1 MKRTLLFGLFF
12 ISGAAGLIYEIV
24 WVRQLTLLLGV
35 SIYAVSAVLVAF
47 MGGLGFGAVYFGKK
61 LDQGMAPVR
70 LYAALEISI
79 AVYVLLFPFIL
90 QGLEKSYVLL
100 HPGDGGNVLYV
111 MVLRFIL
118 AVSALLVPTGLMGGT
133 LPALSRYLAQQ
144 GRVIGKSVGG
154 LYAVNTL
161 GAVAGCV
168 LAGFWLMEHIGL
180 SATLRVGA
188 VLNIICGAGALLL
201 AAEAGWVSVSAGGAK
216 AASAETGGFALP
228 HTSILFLFG
237 VSGFCA
243 MALEVLWTRMFI
255 LLLNNTTY
263 AFSLILAIFLLG
275 IGTGSAL
282 TARMMKRAPR
292 NGAFLFGGFQM
303 GIGLFALASL
313 AALLFNRE
321 LVGLAGAAGGGFFA
335 SMIPGGGPMAEA
347 VIFSMI
353 IVFPCTFLMGGGFP
367 LILGAISA
375 TPEQTG
381 GMVGRFYAMNI
392 AGCVLG
398 SLAAGY
404 LLIPLMGIRFGIVTV
419 SWMAIIAGVY
429 LQLKSTDGKERSR
442 AVFAVVCLLVVT
454 IGVIVA
460 GDPAYALSAQKLET
474 GSRVTYYR
482 EGPSATVLTASQDS
496 DLSAYRKPVSR
507 IWING
512 DPIAGAFRE
521 ALQLE
526 RLQAHIPLLMHPAPK
541 KALVICFGTGS
552 TAGAAAAHGLER
564 VTAVDISREVFGA
577 ADQFAEA
584 NFNVAKNP
592 ALAMVEEDG
601 RNFLLTTRE
610 KYDLITSEPPPP
622 SNAGIVSLY
631 TREYYQLCKKRLAEK
646 GIVSQWIPLHHLSED
661 DFRAL
666 VATFIDVFPNASM
679 WYTKW
684 DAIMVGSNGDM
695 PIDVS
700 RLRDGMAKSGVAE
713 SLKGIG
719 IVNVN
724 QLLSN
729 FMMDAGQIRLF
740 TAGMA
745 PVTDDH
751 PYVEFSAPRIHESGV
766 AIKARNLE
774 NLLKFRGLPKVGFAS
789 AEQEA
794 VFRNYFLSEEE
805 FLRGQ
810 IELSDGH
817 IGSAAKRFSRAL
829 EMNPDNADARYAYLS
844 LNITTLFSVLAKNQP
859 DLGMQL
865 LMDTENMDT
874 GGLFRTQTH
883 FLKGMFFAR
892 QGRDYEAEHEFLEA
906 LKLDPRY
913 MMAAVNLAGLY
924 GFVLKNGNKAKEY
937 YNYALTLDPSES
949 ERQSILEALGKL
961 T

>member
-1 MKRTLLFGLFF
+1 MKRAFLFGLFF

-47 MGGLGFGAVYFGKK
+47 MGGLGFGAIYFGKR
-61 LDQGMAPVR
+61 LDKGIAPVR

-79 AVYVLLFPFIL
+79 AIYVLSFPLIF
-90 QGLEKSYVLL
+90 QGLVKLYVLL
-100 HPGDGGNVLYV
+100 HPGDGGNPLYV
-111 MVLRFIL
+111 MALRFVL
-118 AVSALLVPTGLMGGT
+118 AVLALLIPTSLMGGT
-133 LPALSRYLAQQ
+133 LPALSRYLAHQ
-144 GRVIGKSVGG
+144 GRAISKSVGG

-168 LAGFWLMEHIGL
+168 LSGFWLIEHIGL
-180 SATLRVGA
+180 SETLRVGA
-188 VLNIICGAGALLL
+188 VMNIICGAGAFLL
-201 AAEAGWVSVSAGGAK
+201 AAEAGWVSVPTGEPKSASKGAGGF
-216 AASAETGGFALP
+216 TLP
-228 HTSILFLFG
+228 HNAILFLFG

-275 IGTGSAL
+275 IGAGSAL
-282 TARMMKRAPR
+282 TARMMKKELR

-303 GIGLFALASL
+303 GIGLFALVSL
-313 AALLFNRE
+313 AALLFNQK
-321 LVGLAGAAGGGFFA
+321 LLGLTGAAGGGFLA
-335 SMIPGGGPMAEA
+335 SVIPGGRPMAEA

-367 LILGAISA
+367 IILGAISS

-381 GMVGRFYAMNI
+381 GTVGRFYAMNI
-392 AGCVLG
+392 VGCVLG

-404 LLIPLMGIRFGIVTV
+404 LLIPFLGIRFGMVAV
-419 SWMAIIAGVY
+419 SWIAIIAGVY
-429 LQLKSTDGKERSR
+429 LQIKSTGGKERTRS
-442 AVFAVVCLLVVT
+442 VFVVGFLLAVT
-454 IGVIVA
+454 ISVVAA
-460 GDPAYALSAQKLET
+460 GDPAYVLSAQKLDT
-474 GSRVTYYR
+474 GSKVTYYR
-482 EGPSATVLTASQDS
+482 EGPSATVLTSFQDS
-496 DLSAYRKPVSR
+496 DLSANRKPVSR

-526 RLQAHIPLLMHPAPK
+526 RLQAHIPLLLNPSPK

-552 TAGAAAAHGLER
+552 TAGAVAAHGLER

-601 RNFLLTTRE
+601 RNFLLTTRG
-610 KYDLITSEPPPP
+610 KYDLISSEPPPP
-622 SNAGIVSLY
+622 SNAGIVNLY
-631 TREYYQLCKKRLAEK
+631 TKEYYQLCKKRLTEK

-666 VATFIDVFPNASM
+666 VATFIDVFPHASM

-684 DAIMVGSNGDM
+684 DAIMVGANDDI
-695 PIDVS
+695 PIDIS
-700 RLRDGMAKSGVAE
+700 RIKEGMAKKEVAE

-719 IVNVN
+719 IVDVN

-729 FMMDAGQIRLF
+729 FMMDAGHIRQF
-740 TAGMA
+740 TAGTA
-745 PVTDDH
+745 PITDDN
-751 PYVEFSAPRIHESGV
+751 PYIEFSAPRIHETGV
-766 AIKARNLE
+766 TIKARNLE
-774 NLLKFRGLPKVGFAS
+774 NLLEFRSAPKVGFAS
-789 AEQEA
+789 PEQDA
-794 VFRNYFLSEEE
+794 AFKKYFLSEGE

-817 IGSAAKRFSRAL
+817 VGAAAKQFDRAL

-844 LNITTLFSVLAKNQP
+844 LNITTLYSVLAKNQP
-859 DLGMQL
+859 DLGMEL
-865 LMDTENMDT
+865 LADTEKMDTN
-874 GGLFRTQTH
+874 GLFKAQTH
-883 FLKGMFFAR
+883 FLKGMFFAKEK
-892 QGRDYEAEHEFLEA
+892 RDYEAEMEFLEA
-906 LKLDPRY
+906 LKLDPQY

-924 GFVLKNGNKAKEY
+924 GFVLKNEDKAKEY
-937 YNYALTLDPSES
+937 YNYALTLGPSES

>member
-1 MKRTLLFGLFF
+1 MKRAFLFGLFF
-12 ISGAAGLIYEIV
+12 ISGAAGLVYEIV
-24 WVRQLTLLLGV
+24 WVRELTLLLGV

-61 LDQGMAPVR
+61 LDRGLAPIR
-70 LYAALEISI
+70 LYAALEVAI
-79 AVYVLLFPFIL
+79 AVYALLFPFIL
-90 QGLEKSYVLL
+90 QGLEKAYVLL
-100 HPGDGGNVLYV
+100 HPGDGGNPLYV
-111 MVLRFIL
+111 TVLRFVL
-118 AVSALLVPTGLMGGT
+118 AISALLIPTGLMGGT
-133 LPALSRYLAQQ
+133 LPALSRYLAQS
-144 GRVIGKSVGG
+144 GRGIGKSVGG

-161 GAVAGCV
+161 GAVIGCV
-168 LAGFWLMEHIGL
+168 LAGFWLIEHIGL
-180 SATLRVGA
+180 SGSLRVGA
-188 VLNIICGAGALLL
+188 VMNIVCGIGALLL
-201 AAEAGWVSVSAGGAK
+201 AAEAGWVSAPAGEVK
-216 AASAETGGFALP
+216 AAPASADHFALP
-228 HTSILFLFG
+228 DRSILFLFG

-282 TARMMKRAPR
+282 TARMMKKAPR

-303 GIGLFALASL
+303 GIGLFALVSL
-313 AALLFNRE
+313 AGLLLNRE
-321 LVGLAGAAGGGFFA
+321 LMGLAGAAGGGFLA
-335 SMIPGGGPMAEA
+335 SVIPGGHPMADA

-367 LILGAISA
+367 LILGAISSA
-375 TPEQTG
+375 PENTG
-381 GMVGRFYAMNI
+381 GTVGRFYAMNI

-404 LLIPLMGIRFGIVTV
+404 LLIPLLGVRFGIVTV
-419 SWMAIIAGVY
+419 SWMAILAGVY
-429 LQLKSTDGKERSR
+429 LQIKSTDKKERSR
-442 AVFAVVCLLVVT
+442 AVFAMVCLLAVT
-454 IGVIVA
+454 IGVVAA
-460 GDPAYALSAQKLET
+460 GDPAYALSVQKLED
-474 GSRVTYYR
+474 GSQVKYYR
-482 EGPSATVLTASQDS
+482 EGPSATVLVSSVDS
-496 DLSAYRKPVSR
+496 DLSANRKPVSR

-526 RLQAHIPLLMHPAPK
+526 RLQAHIPLLMHPSPK

-552 TAGAAAAHGLER
+552 TAGAVVSHGLDR

-577 ADQFAEA
+577 ADKFAEA

-592 ALAMVEEDG
+592 SFSMVEEDG

-631 TREYYQLCKKRLAEK
+631 TREYYLLCKKRLAEK
-646 GIVSQWIPLHHLSED
+646 GIVSQWIPLHHLSEE

-666 VATFIDVFPNASM
+666 VATFVDVFPNATM

-695 PIDVS
+695 PLDF
-700 RLRDGMAKSGVAE
+700 LKLQDAMAKGPAAE

-719 IVNVN
+719 IVNAH
-724 QLLSN
+724 QLLAN
-729 FMMDAGQIRLF
+729 FMMDSEQIRQF
-740 TAGMA
+740 TAGAM

-751 PYVEFSAPRIHESGV
+751 PYIEFSAPRIHETGV
-766 AIKARNLE
+766 AIKGRNLE
-774 NLLKFRGLPKVGFAS
+774 NLLKYRGLPKAVFAS
-789 AEQEA
+789 AEQEK
-794 VFRNYFLSEEE
+794 VFKNYFQSEEE

-810 IELSDGH
+810 IELSDGRF
-817 IGSAAKRFSRAL
+817 GSAAKRFARAL
-829 EMNPDNADARYAYLS
+829 EISPDNADARYANLS
-844 LNITTLFSVLAKNQP
+844 LNITTLFSALSKNQP

-865 LMDTENMDT
+865 LMDTERMDT
-874 GGLFRTQTH
+874 DGLFRTQTR
-883 FLKGMFFAR
+883 FLKGMFLASR
-892 QGRDYEAEHEFLEA
+892 GSHYEAEREFLEA

-924 GFVLKNGNKAKEY
+924 GFVLNNEVKAKEY
-937 YNYALTLDPSES
+937 YNYALTLDPSEG
-949 ERQSILEALGKL
+949 ERQAILDALGKL

>member
-1 MKRTLLFGLFF
+1 MKRAFLFLLFF

-24 WVRQLTLLLGV
+24 WVRELTLLLGV

-61 LDQGMAPVR
+61 LDRGIAPIR
-70 LYAALEISI
+70 LYAVLEISI

-90 QGLEKSYVLL
+90 EGLEKAYVLL
-100 HPGDGGNVLYV
+100 HPGDGGNLLYV
-111 MVLRFIL
+111 MALRFVL
-118 AVSALLVPTGLMGGT
+118 AISALLIPTGLMGGT
-133 LPALSRYLAQQ
+133 LPALSHYLAQK
-144 GRVIGKSVGG
+144 GRGIGRSAGS

-161 GAVAGCV
+161 GAVVGCV
-168 LAGFWLMEHIGL
+168 LAGFWLIEHIGL
-180 SATLRVGA
+180 SGTLRVGA
-188 VLNIICGAGALLL
+188 VMNIVCGIGAFLL
-201 AAEAGWVSVSAGGAK
+201 AAEPGWASVSAGGAK
-216 AASAETGGFALP
+216 AAAEEAEDFIWP
-228 HTSILFLFG
+228 RRYILFLFG

-275 IGTGSAL
+275 IGAGSAL
-282 TARMMKRAPR
+282 TSRMMKKAPR

-303 GIGLFALASL
+303 GIGFFALVSL
-313 AALLFNRE
+313 AGLLFNRE
-321 LVGLAGAAGGGFFA
+321 LIGLAGTAGGGLLA
-335 SMIPGGGPMAEA
+335 SVIPGGNAMAEA
-347 VIFSMI
+347 VIFSLI

-367 LILGAISA
+367 LILASITSD
-375 TPEQTG
+375 PEKAG

-404 LLIPLMGIRFGIVTV
+404 LLIPLLGIRSSIVSV
-419 SWMAIIAGVY
+419 SWMAILAGVY
-429 LQLKSTDGKERSR
+429 LQARSSDKKELSR
-442 AVFAVVCLLVVT
+442 AIFAVICLLAIT
-454 IGVIVA
+454 IGVVAA
-460 GDPAYALSAQKLET
+460 GDPAYALSAQKLEA
-474 GSRVTYYR
+474 GSKVKYYR
-482 EGPSATVLTASQDS
+482 EGPSATVVVSSLDS
-496 DLSAYRKPVSR
+496 DLSANRKPVSR

-526 RLQAHIPLLMHPAPK
+526 RLQAHIPLLMHPSPK

-552 TAGAAAAHGLER
+552 TAGTATTHGLER

-577 ADQFAEA
+577 ADNFAEA

-592 ALAMVEEDG
+592 SFSMVEEDG
-601 RNFLLTTRE
+601 RNFLLTTKER
-610 KYDLITSEPPPP
+610 YDLITSEPPPP

-631 TREYYQLCKKRLAEK
+631 TREYYLLCKKRLTEK

-666 VATFIDVFPNASM
+666 VATFIDVFPNAQM

-684 DAIMVGSNGDM
+684 DAIMVGSTEDT
-695 PIDVS
+695 PLDVA
-700 RLRDGMAKSGVAE
+700 RIRDGMAKAQVAE

-719 IVNVN
+719 IVNVD

-729 FMMDAGQIRLF
+729 FMMDSGQIRKF
-740 TAGMA
+740 TAGAA
-745 PVTDDH
+745 PITDDH
-751 PYVEFSAPRIHESGV
+751 PYIEFSAPRIHETGV

-774 NLLKFRGLPKVGFAS
+774 NLLKFRASPKAVFAS
-789 AEQEA
+789 AEQEK
-794 VFRNYFLSEEE
+794 VFQDYFRSEEQ

-817 IGSAAKRFSRAL
+817 PGSAAKLFGRAL
-829 EMNPDNADARYAYLS
+829 EIDPGNADARYAYLS
-844 LNITTLFSVLAKNQP
+844 LNIATLYSVLSKDQP

-865 LMDTENMDT
+865 LADTERMDTA
-874 GGLFRTQTH
+874 GLFRMQTH
-883 FLKGMFFAR
+883 FLKGMFFASR
-892 QGRDYEAEHEFLEA
+892 GSNYEAEREFLEA
-906 LKLDPRY
+906 LKLDPQY

-924 GFVLKNGNKAKEY
+924 GFVLKNEAKAKEY

-949 ERQSILEALGKL
+949 ERQAILEALGKL

>member
-1 MKRTLLFGLFF
+1 MKRVFLFSLFF
-12 ISGAAGLIYEIV
+12 VSGAAGLIYEIV

-47 MGGLGFGAVYFGKK
+47 MGGLGLGAAYFGKK
-61 LDQGMAPVR
+61 LDRGLAPIR

-90 QGLEKSYVLL
+90 QGIEKAYLVL
-100 HPGDGGNVLYV
+100 HPGDGGNLFYV
-111 MVLRFIL
+111 MALRFVL
-118 AVSALLVPTGLMGGT
+118 AISALLIPTALMGGT
-133 LPALSRYLAQQ
+133 LPALSRYLAHH
-144 GRVIGKSVGG
+144 GRGIGKSVGS

-161 GAVAGCV
+161 GAVIGCV
-168 LAGFWLMEHIGL
+168 LAGFWLIEHVGL
-180 SATLRVGA
+180 SGSLMVGVAMNIVCGVGA
-188 VLNIICGAGALLL
+188 FLL
-201 AAEAGWVSVSAGGAK
+201 AAEAGWVSVPAGEAD
-216 AASAETGGFALP
+216 AAETVDFKLP
-228 HTSILFLFG
+228 RTSLLFLFG

-275 IGTGSAL
+275 IGAGSAL
-282 TARMMKRAPR
+282 TARIMKKTPR

-313 AALLFNRE
+313 AGLFYNRE
-321 LVGLAGAAGGGFFA
+321 LTGLVAASGGGFLA
-335 SMIPGGGPMAEA
+335 AVIPGGNAMAEA
-347 VIFSMI
+347 VIIAMI
-353 IVFPCTFLMGGGFP
+353 LVFPCTFLMGGGFP
-367 LILGAISA
+367 LILSAISSA
-375 TPEQTG
+375 PESTG
-381 GMVGRFYAMNI
+381 GTVGRFYAMNI

-404 LLIPLMGIRFGIVTV
+404 LLIPLMGIRFGIVIV
-419 SWMAIIAGVY
+419 SWMAIFAGVY
-429 LQLKSTDGKERSR
+429 LQIISSDKKERSR
-442 AVFAVVCLLVVT
+442 VAFVTACLVAVT
-454 IGVIVA
+454 IGVVVI
-460 GDPAYALSAQKLET
+460 GDPAYALSAQKLES
-474 GSRVTYYR
+474 GSRIKYYR
-482 EGPSATVLTASQDS
+482 EGPSATVLVSSEDS
-496 DLSAYRKPVSR
+496 DLAANRKPVTR

-526 RLQAHIPLLMHPAPK
+526 RLQAHIPLLIHPSPK
-541 KALVICFGTGS
+541 KALVVCFGTGS
-552 TAGAAAAHGLER
+552 TAGTAASHGLDR
-564 VTAVDISREVFGA
+564 VTAVDISREVFSA

-592 ALAMVEEDG
+592 SFAMVEEDG

-666 VATFIDVFPNASM
+666 VATFVDVFPNAAM

-684 DAIMVGSNGDM
+684 DAIMVGSNGEM
-695 PIDVS
+695 PLDFE
-700 RLRDGMAKSGVAE
+700 RLQQGMAKGAVAD

-719 IVNVN
+719 IVNAN

-729 FMMDAGQIRLF
+729 FMMDAEQIRRF
-740 TAGMA
+740 TAGA
-745 PVTDDH
+745 VPVTDDH
-751 PYVEFSAPRIHESGV
+751 PYIEFTAPRIHDVGV
-766 AIKARNLE
+766 AIKGRNLA
-774 NLLKFRGLPKVGFAS
+774 NLLKFRASPKVAFAS
-789 AEQEA
+789 AEQEKA
-794 VFRNYFLSEEE
+794 FQNYFRSEEE
-805 FLRGQ
+805 FLMGQ
-810 IELSDGH
+810 IELSDGRS
-817 IGSAAKRFSRAL
+817 GNAAKRFSRAL

-844 LNITTLFSVLAKNQP
+844 LNITTLYSVVAKNRP

-865 LMDTENMDT
+865 LRDTESMDTA
-874 GGLFRTQTH
+874 GLFRAQTH
-883 FLKGMFFAR
+883 FLKGMFFT
-892 QGRDYEAEHEFLEA
+892 GRGSHYEAEREFLEA
-906 LKLDPRY
+906 LRLDPQY

-924 GFVLKNGNKAKEY
+924 GFVLNSTDKAKEY
-937 YNYALTLDPSES
+937 YNYALTLDPSDN
-949 ERQSILEALGKL
+949 ERQAILEALGKL